1 MTLVHY
7 IIVRRDLP
15 LGLVLANV
23 AHAAGESFYQL
34 AQQATFE
41 LLDLEGFEPSETIAI
56 VKGARNE
63 GRLKKLH
70 EALAAADVPHS
81 FITETDGEYTGQA
94 MAIGVVPV
102 SKGTAVTYREL
113 LNDFQLLQEL
123 GTPGAQVEHGG
134 EA

>member
-23 AHAAGESFYQL
+23 AHAAGESFYRLAQL
-34 AQQATFE
+34 ASFE
-41 LLDLEGFEPSETIAI
+41 LLDLEGFEPAETIAI

-63 GRLKKLH
+63 GRLKKLRD
-70 EALAAADVPHS
+70 ALVAEDVPHS
-81 FITETDGEYTGQA
+81 LITETDGEYAGQA

-102 SKGTAVTYREL
+102 SKGTSVKYRAL

-123 GTPGAQVEHGG
+123 RTPGAQVEHGG
-134 EA
+134 DA